1 MAEAKIGDR
10 VSVHYAGRLEDGTE
24 FDSSAGREPLDIV
37 LGDNM
42 VIPGFESGVIGMTV
56 GEKRTIT
63 ITADEA
69 YGQISQELIVT
80 VPRERLPED
89 LDPELGQH
97 LQMHR
102 ADGGH
107 IDVLVTDVNEQ
118 SITIDANHPL
128 AGKALVFDIHLVAI
142 G

>member
-37 LGDNM
+37 LGDGM

-56 GEKRTIT
+56 GEKRTVT
-63 ITADEA
+63 IAAEDA

-80 VPRERLPED
+80 VPRERLPQD

-107 IDVLVTDVNEQ
+107 IDVMVTDVNEQ

-128 AGKALVFDIHLVAI
+128 AGRVLVFDIHLVAI